1 MNQVFTFL
9 FVVLVAGGTAAGVNM
24 YHQVN
29 TWEQL
34 ATNQQLTKL
43 IEVVQAN
50 PALSAR
56 LSDALKDEKITSIE
70 YSSMLASVESSSE
83 KNQLLEQLKAL
94 SLTHTRID
102 TVFTIYSYW
111 PFIHEVFLRFLLLL

>member
-94 SLTHTRID
+94 SK
-102 TVFTIYSYW
+102 
-111 PFIHEVFLRFLLLL
+111 